1 MYELAISIAFDR
13 RHLLLD
19 IFPRHLRTS
28 RNSLRG
34 RENPVAFH
42 ANDGKME
49 KILGSRTER
58 IEGEGSESAHLLLLL
73 LLDRSIDKIENARGL
88 LPVLMNERL
97 VDAA

>member
-1 MYELAISIAFDR
+1 MTFS
-13 RHLLLD
+13 LD
-19 IFPRHLRTS
+19 TYGPRGIRFA
-28 RNSLRG
+28 G
-34 RENPVAFH
+34 ENPVAFH

-73 LLDRSIDKIENARGL
+73 LLLDRSIDKIENARGL

>member
-1 MYELAISIAFDR
+1 
-13 RHLLLD
+13 
-19 IFPRHLRTS
+19 
-28 RNSLRG
+28 
-34 RENPVAFH
+34 
-42 ANDGKME
+42 ME